1 MADNADDGVRLKS
14 PAAFP
19 PCISEP
25 TKIEF
30 LHPHY
35 SGPDALFRLPRLDST
50 SSVPSG
56 VHYRTALL
64 ACQIVANNAF
74 HGYLATDRDG
84 EARVTVS
91 RDDDLLTHDKYW
103 FIADAN
109 NPRDNYPVVP
119 RFEDWLFPL
128 DGFQCLQWRRPKV
141 PDQDQVQPPPDQ
153 PVPPTAAQMP
163 PPLLRPSTEP
173 THATS
178 AKTRR
183 CIISNVSY
191 LIQSSHI
198 IPQASESWFSRNYM
212 EKFGGDKLGIHTPL
226 NRVDMRHDLHNAWD
240 RHMFALVPKQSEL
253 VVHVLDCSSGYGTCE
268 FAAQW
273 HNVMVRRAALD
284 QVADEYLFAKFAQAI
299 FASLKPFI
307 TRGFSRR
314 IARLKASTDGD
325 WKLSVDKVT
334 GDVLKKE
341 YGGGGTVRSSSA
353 SSGSRKRSHSQ
364 ATQGDSNDAPDDHLG
379 KTAHYRVHEWIQDQD
394 DARDD
399 PPSAWHPA
407 RHGED
412 LETEAERDRGRP
424 RKRRFVSPRRDQ
436 TSDTLPSLVTDD
448 NTSLDAHDPAN
459 FGDAASQP
467 QPRYTLPPTT
477 RAKSASEGREE
488 YKSIPDVGG

>member
-1 MADNADDGVRLKS
+1 MPRKADDTDGGVRLKS

-19 PCISEP
+19 PCIPEP

-50 SSVPSG
+50 SLVPSG

-64 ACQIVANNAF
+64 ACQIVANNAL

-84 EARVTVS
+84 EARVTVNH
-91 RDDDLLTHDKYW
+91 DDGLLTRDKYW

-109 NPRDNYPVVP
+109 NPRDDYPVVP

-128 DGFQCLQWRRPKV
+128 DDFQCLQWRRPKV
-141 PDQDQVQPPPDQ
+141 ADQD
-153 PVPPTAAQMP
+153 
-163 PPLLRPSTEP
+163 LLRPSTEP
-173 THATS
+173 AHATS

-212 EKFGGDKLGIHTPL
+212 ERFGGDKLGIHTPL
-226 NRVDMRHDLHNAWD
+226 NRVDMRHDLHNAWG

-253 VVHVLDCSSGYGTCE
+253 AVHVLDCSGGYGTCE

-273 HNVMVRRAALD
+273 HNVTVRRAALD
-284 QVADEYLFAKFAQAI
+284 QVADEYLFAKFEQAI

-314 IARLKASTDGD
+314 IARLKASADGD

-364 ATQGDSNDAPDDHLG
+364 ATQGDSDDAPDDHLG
-379 KTAHYRVHEWIQDQD
+379 KTAHSRVHEWIQDQD

-399 PPSAWHPA
+399 SLSAWHPA

-412 LETEAERDRGRP
+412 LDTTAERDRGRR

-436 TSDTLPSLVTDD
+436 TSDTLPSLVTDG

-459 FGDAASQP
+459 LGDAASQP

-488 YKSIPDVGG
+488 SVLDKIIPDVGG